1 MRAIDSNLTLVG
13 LMSGTS
19 VDGID
24 AAVVTVGGSGPEARV
39 GFVGYRCY
47 PFPSGVR
54 EALLAMA
61 SPDTACGPR
70 EIASMNFTLGEL
82 FAKAAM
88 ACAEETG
95 VGPGRIDCIAS
106 HGQTIFHQGAS
117 AGADGGG
124 PCTLQIGEA
133 AVIAERTGVMVVSD
147 FRTADM
153 AAGGQ
158 GAPLVPY
165 FDYVF
170 LRGDGTSR
178 AALNIGGIANVTYLP
193 ARCGLDDVIAFDTGP
208 GNMLIDAAAS
218 RFSRGELLC
227 DLDGAMA
234 SRGQVNRALLDR
246 LLSHPFYSAPPPKS
260 AGREQ
265 FGAHYLDTLM
275 GWTEARGLEPEDV
288 VATLTALT
296 AESIARAC
304 ADHLSGP
311 VDEII
316 VSGGGARN
324 PVLMSRLEAAS
335 GARARMFDEF
345 GMPGDAKEAAAFALL
360 ASETVRGVPS
370 NVPAATGAS
379 HPVVLGKITQAPPE
393 RGAV

>member
-1 MRAIDSNLTLVG
+1 MHALDSNLTLVG

-24 AAVVTVGGSGPEARV
+24 AAVVTVEGSGREAHIEC
-39 GFVGYRCY
+39 VGYCCH
-47 PFPSGVR
+47 PFQPEVR
-54 EALLAMA
+54 GALLEMA
-61 SPDTACGPR
+61 SPDALCGPG
-70 EIASMNFTLGEL
+70 EIAAMNFTIGRL
-82 FAKAAM
+82 FAEAAV
-88 ACAEETG
+88 ACAAETG
-95 VGPGRIDCIAS
+95 IGVDRIDCIAS
-106 HGQTIFHQGAS
+106 HGHTIFHRGAS
-117 AGADGGG
+117 DEVDGRGR
-124 PCTLQIGEA
+124 CTLQIGEA

-170 LRGDGTSR
+170 LRSDRASR

-193 ARCGLDDVIAFDTGP
+193 AGCRLEDVIAFDTGP
-208 GNMLIDAAAS
+208 GNMLIDAAAA
-218 RFSRGELLC
+218 RFSRGGLPC
-227 DLDGAMA
+227 DLDGRMA
-234 SRGQVNRALLDR
+234 SRGRVNGALLDR
-246 LLSHPFYSAPPPKS
+246 LLSHPFYSMQPPRS

-265 FGAHYLDTLM
+265 FGAHYLDTVTD
-275 GWTEARGLEPEDV
+275 WAEARGLEPEDV

-304 ADHLSGP
+304 ADYLPGT

-324 PVLMSRLEAAS
+324 PVLMSRLEAA
-335 GARARMFDEF
+335 GGVKARMFDDF

-393 RGAV
+393 RSAV